1 MTNKKLIKL
10 IYSVFFLAGMVGI
23 ILFVINVVTDY
34 KTYTD
39 SEIVKANVIN
49 VSGTKNGMLDVKYQ
63 YNYGGKK
70 YEENVRQSVG
80 EIRAGDEKE
89 IRIRKSIPKKI
100 IITTI
105 TTVICNNIAF
115 ALSLFASLATIVL
128 LFGLAKKKAEAT
140 ACVGAV
146 AKMCKEKIR
155 CRRVTVCRKK
165 KSARKE

>member
-1 MTNKKLIKL
+1 MVNKNTTKKTRKARKNFPLIKL
-10 IYSVFFLAGMVGI
+10 ICTISFLVGV
-23 ILFVINVVTDY
+23 ILFVINAVTDY

-39 SEIVKANVIN
+39 IEIVKANVIN

-128 LFGLAKKKAEAT
+128 LFGLAKKKAE
-140 ACVGAV
+140 
-146 AKMCKEKIR
+146 EDSDI
-155 CRRVTVCRKK
+155 
-165 KSARKE
+165 EI

>member
-1 MTNKKLIKL
+1 MVNKNTTKKTRKARKNFPLIKL
-10 IYSVFFLAGMVGI
+10 ICTISFLVGV
-23 ILFVINVVTDY
+23 ILFVINAVTDY

-39 SEIVKANVIN
+39 IEIVKANVIN

-89 IRIRKSIPKKI
+89 IRIRKSIQKKI

-128 LFGLAKKKAEAT
+128 LFGLAKKKAE
-140 ACVGAV
+140 
-146 AKMCKEKIR
+146 EDSDI
-155 CRRVTVCRKK
+155 
-165 KSARKE
+165 EI

>member
-10 IYSVFFLAGMVGI
+10 ICSVFFLAGMVGI

-34 KTYTD
+34 RTYTD

-63 YNYGGKK
+63 YNYGGK

-115 ALSLFASLATIVL
+115 ALSLFASLATIIL
-128 LFGLAKKKAEAT
+128 LFGLAKKKAE
-140 ACVGAV
+140 
-146 AKMCKEKIR
+146 EDSDI
-155 CRRVTVCRKK
+155 
-165 KSARKE
+165 EI

>member
-10 IYSVFFLAGMVGI
+10 ICSVFFLAGMVGI

-34 KTYTD
+34 RTYTD
-39 SEIVKANVIN
+39 SEIVKANVIS

-100 IITTI
+100 IIT
-105 TTVICNNIAF
+105 
-115 ALSLFASLATIVL
+115 IV
-128 LFGLAKKKAEAT
+128 
-140 ACVGAV
+140 
-146 AKMCKEKIR
+146 CKPAANLNMYCLNLHI
-155 CRRVTVCRKK
+155 
-165 KSARKE
+165 

>member
-1 MTNKKLIKL
+1 MVNKNTTKKTRKARKNFPLIKL
-10 IYSVFFLAGMVGI
+10 ICTISFLVGV
-23 ILFVINVVTDY
+23 ILFVINAVTDY

-39 SEIVKANVIN
+39 IEIVKADVIN
-49 VSGTKNGMLDVKYQ
+49 VSDTKNGMLDVKYQ

-128 LFGLAKKKAEAT
+128 LFGLAKKKAE
-140 ACVGAV
+140 
-146 AKMCKEKIR
+146 EDSDI
-155 CRRVTVCRKK
+155 
-165 KSARKE
+165 EI